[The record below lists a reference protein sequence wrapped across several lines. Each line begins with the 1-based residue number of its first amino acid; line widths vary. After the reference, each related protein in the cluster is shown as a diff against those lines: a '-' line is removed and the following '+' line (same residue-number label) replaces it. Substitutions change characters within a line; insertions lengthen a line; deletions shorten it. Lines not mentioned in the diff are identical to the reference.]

1 MHHSDFHVPRESL
14 NRKHILGS
22 RANWFHPRIRAAAS
36 TVVTLQRSRLHA
48 RTDDQPIQDRQQLV
62 RHRIDKLALKICAGG
77 IPSQRIGNRGAAA
90 VLPGSVDDPSM
101 RRAPFPHQPG
111 DLSVMTRD
119 GNVFRNSSPGSKEWS
134 VLPPTLTE
142 AGCHCGQFPGVV
154 MKSKTSSMGWHIWML
169 LQMRV
174 MHTFLRPAAGNLV
187 EPAALAD
194 C

>member
-90 VLPGSVDDPSM
+90 VFPGSVDDPSM
-101 RRAPFPHQPG
+101 SALRSRANQVTCPRWPATEMF
-111 DLSVMTRD
+111 SIIA
-119 GNVFRNSSPGSKEWS
+119 SPGSKEWS
-134 VLPPTLTE
+134 TLPPTLTE